1 MIGSLE
7 VDSVKTMTNARGLFE
22 LSGRV
27 ALVTGAGSGIGQRI
41 AVGLAE
47 CGADVAC
54 LDRRQDGGLA
64 VTEEAIRLIG
74 RKAVTISAD
83 VTDKAALAEAVA
95 TTESTLG
102 PLRIAVNAAG
112 IANANPAEDMD
123 EEQYQT
129 LMDINLKGVFL
140 SCQAEARAMLRHGRG
155 SIINIASMSG
165 VIVNRGLSQA
175 HYNASK
181 AGVIHMSKS
190 LAMEWVGRGVRVNSI
205 SPGYTAT
212 PMNTRPEMVHQ
223 TREFEQQ
230 TPMGRMAS
238 VDEMVG
244 PAIFLASDASSFCTG
259 VDLLV
264 DGGFCCW

>member
-1 MIGSLE
+1 
-7 VDSVKTMTNARGLFE
+7 MTAITLNAPALFD

-41 AVGLAE
+41 ALGFAQ

-54 LDRRQDGGLA
+54 LDRRTDGGLSETA
-64 VTEEAIRLIG
+64 TMIEGAG
-74 RKAVTISAD
+74 RKAITIAAD
-83 VTDKAALAEAVA
+83 VTDRAALDRAVEETEAA
-95 TTESTLG
+95 LG
-102 PLRIAVNAAG
+102 PLGIAVNAAG
-112 IANANPAEDMD
+112 IANANPAEDME

-129 LMDINLKGVFL
+129 LMDINMKGVFF
-140 SCQAEARAMLRHGRG
+140 SCQAEARAMLKHGRG

-165 VIVNRGLSQA
+165 VIVNRGLQQV

-190 LAMEWVGRGVRVNSI
+190 MAMEWVERGVRVNSI

-223 TREFEQQ
+223 TKEFESQ
-230 TPMGRMAS
+230 TPMQRMAS

-244 PAIFLASDASSFCTG
+244 PAVFLASDASSFCTG

>member
-1 MIGSLE
+1 MDITL
-7 VDSVKTMTNARGLFE
+7 NAPKLFD
-22 LSGRV
+22 LSGQV

-41 AVGLAE
+41 AIGLAQ
-47 CGADVAC
+47 CGADVAL
-54 LDRRQDGGLA
+54 LDRRTDGGLA
-64 VTEEAIRLIG
+64 ETAEAVAAAG
-74 RKAVTISAD
+74 RKSLSLAAD
-83 VTDKAALAEAVA
+83 VTSGPALAEAVA
-95 TTESTLG
+95 RTEAELG
-102 PLRIAVNAAG
+102 PLSLAVNAAG
-112 IANANPAEDMD
+112 IANANPAEEMAED
-123 EEQYQT
+123 QFQT

-140 SCQAEARAMLRHGRG
+140 SCQAEARAMLAHGRG
-155 SIINIASMSG
+155 AIVNIASMSG
-165 VIVNRGLSQA
+165 VIVNRGLSQC

-190 LAMEWVGRGVRVNSI
+190 MAMEWVDRGVRVNTI

-223 TREFEQQ
+223 TKLFEEQ

-244 PAIFLASDASSFCTG
+244 PAVFLLSDAASFVTG

>member
-1 MIGSLE
+1 MIQTTL
-7 VDSVKTMTNARGLFE
+7 NAPKLFD
-22 LSGRV
+22 LSGQV
-27 ALVTGAGSGIGQRI
+27 AFVTGAGSGIGQRI
-41 AVGLAE
+41 AIGMAQ

-54 LDRRQDGGLA
+54 LDRREDGGLSET
-64 VTEEAIRLIG
+64 VSLIKSIG
-74 RKAVTISAD
+74 RQSLGLMAD
-83 VTDKAALAEAVA
+83 VTSREALEEAVA
-95 TTESTLG
+95 KTETDLG
-102 PLRIAVNAAG
+102 PLSIALNAAG
-112 IANANPAEDMD
+112 IANANPAEDMAED
-123 EEQYQT
+123 QYQT
-129 LMDINLKGVFL
+129 LMDVNLKGVFL
-140 SCQAEARAMLRHGRG
+140 SSQAEANAMLKHGKG
-155 SIINIASMSG
+155 SIINIGSMSG
-165 VIVNRGLSQA
+165 VIVNRGLTQA

-190 LAMEWVGRGVRVNSI
+190 LAMEWVSRGIRVNSI

-223 TREFEQQ
+223 TKEFESQ

-244 PAIFLASDASSFCTG
+244 PAIFLASDASSYCTG